1 MLCGDVLDVMLRAL
15 IADLDALDERLRDRE
30 AMSDPAVLAE
40 GARVVRAAIAVLGT
54 SQTRLAPLLGVN
66 TDKTVRDW
74 CSARMTPPRGALRA
88 LRLMLERVV
97 DPPPEE
103 LLLAT
108 NRAAPCAAAL
118 GPHLDELT
126 ERAETAG
133 WTDREVAE
141 AVRAWAAIR
150 AGR

>member
-1 MLCGDVLDVMLRAL
+1 MLCGDVLDLMLRAL

-30 AMSDPAVLAE
+30 ATSDPAVLAE

-54 SQTRLAPLLGVN
+54 SQTRLALLLGVN

-103 LLLAT
+103 LLLVT
-108 NRAAPCAAAL
+108 NRVAPCATAL
-118 GPHLDELT
+118 GPHLEDLA
-126 ERAETAG
+126 ERAEAAG
-133 WTDREVAE
+133 WVEEEIAG
-141 AVRAWAAIR
+141 AVRAWAASR